1 MLAANLA
8 GNYHYLKG
16 IEPYSSGVVAEEGY
30 EIIHAT
36 LRRPLP
42 WREGFARIDALLR
55 EAGRP
60 RAALCGV
67 ELRSPAPFTRQG
79 FIDFNRGYVELLAK
93 WGLLLGEDNP
103 IARTN
108 VAPTFAAP
116 AEPSLY
122 GCSFTEPA
130 TTPGPR
136 TFVVAGAG
144 ELRGGTLLEAPVVRP
159 GDPSPEGMR
168 EKAGYVMRV
177 MSKRLEGLGMAW
189 AGVTAIDL
197 YTAYPF
203 QDWLREIVLE
213 TTGEAAIHGVRWFP
227 SAPPIDE
234 LDFEMD
240 VRGVRVEIV
249 L

>member
-1 MLAANLA
+1 MLAANSA

-16 IEPYSSGVVAEEGY
+16 IEPYSSGVVADEGY
-30 EIIHAT
+30 EIMHAT

-42 WREGFARIDALLR
+42 WREGFDLIQSMC
-55 EAGRP
+55 EGVNRP
-60 RAALCGV
+60 LAALCGV

-79 FIDFNRGYVELLAK
+79 FIDFNGGYVERLAQL
-93 WGLLLGEDNP
+93 GLLLGEDNP

-108 VAPTFAAP
+108 VAPTVAAP
-116 AEPSLY
+116 SEPSLY
-122 GCSFTEPA
+122 AFSLTTPM

-159 GDPSPEGMR
+159 GDTSPEGLQ
-168 EKAGYVMRV
+168 EKATYVMRV

-189 AGVTAIDL
+189 EGVTAIDL

-203 QDWLREIVLE
+203 ESWLREVVLE
-213 TTGEAAIHGVRWFP
+213 TAGESAIHGVRWFP
-227 SAPPIDE
+227 SAPPIDV

-240 VRGVRVEIV
+240 VRGVRVEMS